1 MKILKDTNIKLIE
14 YVFYILPEEKLD
26 FYFIFSKNDEN
37 KNIKL
42 ETILY
47 NSKLFSEMF
56 FIYMDDELTTLQN
69 ISLNEED
76 LHKIINF
83 VKENKHIYY
92 FDYLKDFNEDYY
104 VYTKYYKGKQI
115 YVYILKDKPFYVF
128 IDLLY
133 STSSLISS
141 LINKDLLLI
150 EYNGIFID
158 RELVYTKLKELENEV
173 ANILSLEQ
181 IRKIKDN
188 PNLIPVKKSVYNS
201 KLGKTYF
208 QTFYV
213 RKDNLSNK
221 LNFSEFKTNIKDF
234 LNNATTNNFEK
245 KIITEID
252 GKQSYQIKAKG
263 NAFQIDSVVK
273 MNDND
278 ILTLSRTN
286 LNIVSKENGKVIKI
300 NHRKIYNK
308 DVKIL
313 RDLLK
318 KYENNPILQKGVK
331 ELLEK
336 LGKARNILSR
346 EININA
352 SINKTP
358 NGLFIVKFNE
368 LLSKNSKSGIF
379 KLFNEFIDIL
389 IPTLKNEKIQI
400 ALNQNKVDAEI
411 LNILSLLYLKER
423 SIYESLKDKDV
434 IKDLHDMKESI
445 KKLYDIGV
453 INRVEYVILNDIHKA
468 YSRILNSISKQYHE
482 RMIKEKLYSTIIDP
496 INYEGISIGMHLL
509 GNWFGSGMLHTNLFD
524 YSRFLD
530 NVNNIDENEDE
541 NKRIE
546 KRLIYNR
553 DWRKI
558 YKIGV

>member
-1 MKILKDTNIKLIE
+1 MKILKDTDTKFIE
-14 YVFYILPEEKLD
+14 YIFYILPDEVLD
-26 FYFIFSKNDEN
+26 FYFIFSKIDEN

-47 NSKLFSEMF
+47 NSKLFNEMF
-56 FIYMDDELTTLQN
+56 FIYMDNELTASQN
-69 ISLNEED
+69 TSLNETD
-76 LHKIINF
+76 LHKIIDF
-83 VKENKHIYY
+83 VGKNKHIYY

-115 YVYILKDKPFYVF
+115 YIYILKDKPFYVF

-158 RELVYTKLKELENEV
+158 KDLVYTKLKELENEV

-181 IRKIKDN
+181 RRKIKDN

-221 LNFSEFKTNIKDF
+221 VNFSELKTNIKDV
-234 LNNATTNNFEK
+234 LNDTTTNNFEK
-245 KIITEID
+245 RIITEID
-252 GKQSYQIKAKG
+252 GKQSSQIKTKG
-263 NAFQIDSVVK
+263 NAFQIDSIVK
-273 MNDND
+273 INDND

-286 LNIVSKENGKVIKI
+286 LNIVSRENEKVIKI

-336 LGKARNILSR
+336 LGKARNILGR

-352 SINKTP
+352 SINKTSD
-358 NGLFIVKFNE
+358 GLFVVKFNE

-379 KLFNEFIDIL
+379 KLFNEFIDML

-400 ALNQNKVDAEI
+400 TLNQNKVDAEI

-423 SIYESLKDKDV
+423 SIYESLKDRDV
-434 IKDLHDMKESI
+434 VKDLHDMKESI

-453 INRVEYVILNDIHKA
+453 INRVEYVILNDIHKV
-468 YSRILNSISKQYHE
+468 YSKILNSISKQYHE

-496 INYEGISIGMHLL
+496 INYEGISIGLHLL
-509 GNWFGSGMLHTNLFD
+509 GNWFGSGILHTNLFD

-553 DWRKI
+553 DWKKI
-558 YKIGV
+558 YKIGA